1 MLRKSFMG
9 LFAAGV
15 GVFAGV
21 SSQEASAQQR
31 FSADKKGSVLIF
43 SKVQITWDADTGA
56 LLQDTILGITNEE
69 SQGGVDVQAYFINGD
84 PSLEEVTDP
93 NTGEVLQE
101 FEPGWNTA
109 DCRFHLTKDNPIYWS
124 AARGGGNLAPG
135 GNNCQPFDVLDVDGP
150 GRLSPDRQTRTL
162 RGMVI
167 MWAVAFDSS
176 VVKPDGA
183 CDDGSPQGA
192 YRPIHWNNLAGSAL
206 YINYEKG
213 MASEVGAWAGQAQD
227 EICVPE
233 CGIPGT
239 PPCLPCLSL
248 DCKIACSTETFDTG
262 DFLPFLG
269 QLNFDGNEYDY
280 VFAQLLFDF
289 YGTGGTG
296 FSIAGVNVTLD
307 TELTLH
313 PALFDV
319 RQDGFGPPLTK
330 ADMEIFNEFESKFSG
345 TRRCICCWDS
355 TLIGSYAR
363 TVAVPN
369 HFLRSRL
376 GTDKG
381 SARITGKGSSDCDY
395 FEQCGREPNESLQFL
410 CRYIW
415 PYNCSFDFP
424 LLGVATKLLVF
435 SKAGA
440 PDNRETAAMNLHGLG
455 TWDPHHRAPAGIFH
469 DVEYGSCGLR
479 DAQRDAAG
487 LDVTSGDKNVAGE
500 RTGRGSVGSGK

>member
-1 MLRKSFMG
+1 MLRKSYLGM
-9 LFAAGV
+9 FAIGAGV
-15 GVFAGV
+15 FVGV
-21 SSQEASAQQR
+21 SSEQASAQAR

-43 SKVQITWDADTGA
+43 SKVQITWDADTGD

-84 PSLEEVTDP
+84 PSLEEITDP
-93 NTGEVLQE
+93 NTGDVLQE

-109 DCRFHLTKDNPIYWS
+109 NCRFHLTRDNPIYWS

-150 GRLSPDRQTRTL
+150 GRLSPDGQTRVL

-167 MWAVAFDSS
+167 MWAVRFDPS
-176 VVKPDGA
+176 VDDPSTQ
-183 CDDGSPQGA
+183 CDEPEGA

-206 YINYEKG
+206 YINYERG
-213 MASEVGAWAGQAQD
+213 MAAEVGAWAGQAQS

-233 CGIPGT
+233 CGVPGT
-239 PPCLPCLSL
+239 APCVPCFSL
-248 DCKIACSTETFDTG
+248 ECKPKCLLERFGQG

-269 QLNFDGNEYDY
+269 QLNFDGNEYDFVY
-280 VFAQLLFDF
+280 DQLLFDF

-296 FSIAGVNVTLD
+296 LSSAGVNVTLD

-381 SARITGKGSSDCDY
+381 SARIRGKGSSDCDY
-395 FEQCGREPNESLQFL
+395 FEQCGAEPKESLRHL
-410 CRYIW
+410 CQYIW

-455 TWDPHHRAPAGIFH
+455 TWDPLYRAPAGIFH
-469 DVEYGSCGLR
+469 DIEYGSCGLR
-479 DAQRDAAG
+479 DASGESATIGA
-487 LDVTSGDKNVAGE
+487 TSGEKNASGE
-500 RTGRGSVGSGK
+500 RAGRGAIGSGK